1 MEVFAYVFFCILLSS
16 VSLIES
22 NVAAEIEPENQLAG
36 TLYCANAKMYLR
48 FLFAEFF
55 RV

>member
-22 NVAAEIEPENQLAG
+22 NVAEIEPENQLAG
-36 TLYCANAKMYLR
+36 TLYCANAKMYLL